1 MTKPTLVYF
10 AVRGRAE
17 LIRLVLAEAAV
28 AYQEHPIGKGTPPA
42 DGRPTD
48 FQALKATGTLPFDA
62 APVWEEPDGFR
73 LAQSGAIATYL
84 ARGHGLY
91 PKTDREAARCDQ
103 AIGACDDVRLELR
116 KLVAAAPAERA
127 ALREDLLTKSLP
139 RWFGYLERMLKANRD
154 GTGFVVGE
162 AVSIADL
169 ALWYLLEYARDNGF
183 GDALAKAPALVA
195 FADRTG
201 ARPRIAEYRKSP
213 RRPPFTP
220 LPTT

>member
-1 MTKPTLVYF
+1 MTMPTLIYF
-10 AVRGRAE
+10 AGRGRAE

-28 AYQEHPIGKGTPPA
+28 DYQEHLIGKGTPPS

-103 AIGACDDVRLELR
+103 AMGACDDVRVELR

-127 ALREDLLTKSLP
+127 ALHEELATKTLP
-139 RWFGYLERMLKANRD
+139 RWFGYLDRMLKANRD
-154 GTGFVVGE
+154 GTGFIAGDAISV
-162 AVSIADL
+162 ADL
-169 ALWYLLEYARDNGF
+169 ALWWLLEYVRDNGF
-183 GDALAKAPALVA
+183 GDALAKVPALVA
-195 FADRTG
+195 FAERIG

-213 RRPPFTP
+213 RRHPFVP
-220 LPTT
+220 LPT